1 MRKQDPMVGR
11 DLMRGEFQI
20 LRRIGHGGMGTVYEA
35 SQPKMQRKVAIKV
48 LAALLWS
55 VSVRCEPCVVHY
67 AHKAVELGASKEE
80 LAEMLA
86 VASTMGGCVGE
97 TWALKALAA
106 TRAAERAGD
115 GQAACCTHEG

>member
-1 MRKQDPMVGR
+1 MSTTSNPFHVAASHIEQMRQATLYGDGALSAR
-11 DLMRGEFQI
+11 
-20 LRRIGHGGMGTVYEA
+20 
-35 SQPKMQRKVAIKV
+35 IKV

-106 TRAAERAGD
+106 TRAAEGAGD
-115 GQAACCTHEG
+115 GQAACCTHDG